1 MEIGSTT
8 WWLALVTAIWFALMA
23 RRAGRS
29 WVLWA
34 FSGALFALVTATL
47 ILGLGRAMTIPFSD
61 HDRAA
66 AQAKWTIA
74 AVLVVAVL
82 GALFTLGLLRQTFAV
97 AAGPIAPPS
106 STQPAP
112 PK

>member
-1 MEIGSTT
+1 MEIGSTP

-23 RRAGRS
+23 QRAGRS

-34 FSGALFALVTATL
+34 FSGALFALVTGTL

-74 AVLVVAVL
+74 VILVVAVL
-82 GALFTLGLLRQTFAV
+82 GALFTLGLLRQTFV
-97 AAGPIAPPS
+97 VTAGPIAPS
-106 STQPAP
+106 GSIQPAP
-112 PK
+112 PR